1 MKSNI
6 KINSKRLLK
15 SIEEMAKIGATAKGG
30 VNRQALTDLDKKS
43 RDLFVKWCKN
53 EDLKITIDKM
63 GNIFA
68 RKKGKNNYL
77 PPIMSG
83 SHLDTQ
89 PTGGKYDGALG
100 VLSALEV
107 IRSLNDLKYI
117 TESPIEIVVW
127 TNEEGCRFPP
137 AMTGSAVFSGNYKL
151 NNALSIKDL
160 DGKKLGEELNRIKY
174 NGKENCNPR
183 PIGAFIETHIEQGP
197 ILEMKKKSI
206 GVVSGS
212 QAQKWYEVNVV
223 GMEAHAG
230 PTPMNKRKDALVGA
244 SELVLLVNSIGNKF
258 QPGGCATCGVL
269 NIKSPSRNV
278 IPGECFV
285 TIDFRHP
292 NDRSLHNM
300 DKELRLEIKKI
311 AKRYNLKISIKQILE
326 LESKSFNKQI
336 RSTIEEVASNL
347 KLPHQEII
355 SGAGHDAVNV
365 NDIAPTGMIFIPCV
379 DGISHNETE
388 KALDQDISAGAQVLL
403 HSMIKLADNPIK
415 TNKNI

>member
-117 TESPIEIVVW
+117 TEAPI
-127 TNEEGCRFPP
+127 
-137 AMTGSAVFSGNYKL
+137 
-151 NNALSIKDL
+151 
-160 DGKKLGEELNRIKY
+160 
-174 NGKENCNPR
+174 
-183 PIGAFIETHIEQGP
+183 
-197 ILEMKKKSI
+197 
-206 GVVSGS
+206 
-212 QAQKWYEVNVV
+212 
-223 GMEAHAG
+223 
-230 PTPMNKRKDALVGA
+230 
-244 SELVLLVNSIGNKF
+244 
-258 QPGGCATCGVL
+258 
-269 NIKSPSRNV
+269 
-278 IPGECFV
+278 
-285 TIDFRHP
+285 
-292 NDRSLHNM
+292 
-300 DKELRLEIKKI
+300 
-311 AKRYNLKISIKQILE
+311 
-326 LESKSFNKQI
+326 
-336 RSTIEEVASNL
+336 
-347 KLPHQEII
+347 
-355 SGAGHDAVNV
+355 
-365 NDIAPTGMIFIPCV
+365 
-379 DGISHNETE
+379 
-388 KALDQDISAGAQVLL
+388 
-403 HSMIKLADNPIK
+403 
-415 TNKNI
+415 

>member
-15 SIEEMAKIGATAKGG
+15 SIGEMAKIGETAKGG

-68 RKKGKNNYL
+68 RKKGKNNSL

-117 TESPIEIVVW
+117 TEAPLEIVVW

-160 DGKKLGEELNRIKY
+160 DGKTLGTELNRIKY
-174 NGKENCNPR
+174 NGKANCNPR

-197 ILEMKKKSI
+197 ILEIKKKSI

-244 SELVLLVNSIGNKF
+244 AELVLLVNSIGNTF

-278 IPGECFV
+278 IPGECFI

-292 NDRSLHNM
+292 NDRTLQNM
-300 DKELRLEIKKI
+300 DKELRLEIKRI
-311 AKRYNLKISIKQILE
+311 AKHYNLKISIKQILE

-336 RSTIEEVASNL
+336 RSTIEEVASSLN
-347 KLPHQEII
+347 LPHQEII

-403 HSMIKLADNPIK
+403 HSMIKLADKPIK
-415 TNKNI
+415 TNKNM